1 MEKTPVPNN
10 KGGYYNHLQEMKQSL
25 VALRK
30 SVKTLEGSLQNPFLA
45 VPEKKIISDAL
56 DSAYKYIK
64 DIESLFNE
72 YGYGGQ

>member
-1 MEKTPVPNN
+1 
-10 KGGYYNHLQEMKQSL
+10 MKQSL